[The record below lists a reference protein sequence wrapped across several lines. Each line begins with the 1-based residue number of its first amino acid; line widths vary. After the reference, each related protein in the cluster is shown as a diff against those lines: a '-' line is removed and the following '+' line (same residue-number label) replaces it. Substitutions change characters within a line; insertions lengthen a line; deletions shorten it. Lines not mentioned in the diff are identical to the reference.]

1 MINKSTRYFVKPSG
15 SFNGIVTVPGDKSI
29 SHRAIILSSI
39 ANGQSSIRGFLPG
52 NDNLA
57 TLSALKALGIAI
69 EQHSLTHISVVGRGY
84 KGLREANNVLD
95 MGNSGTAM
103 RILAGLLCAQSFP
116 STLVGDVSLRQRPM
130 QRILAPL
137 GLMGAHITA
146 ESNGRAPLKIMPVT
160 HLKGIEYRLPV
171 ASAQVKSALI
181 LAGLYTQG
189 ETIISAPAGIRDH
202 TERML
207 AWFENPVTE
216 TERGTLVNQKP
227 LVAKE
232 IDIPGDISSAAFFIV
247 GAAITP
253 NSDISL
259 LNVGLNPTR
268 IGIIDILRAM
278 GADITITNCHTKN
291 EEIRGDLRIRYAP
304 LHGIT
309 IPEAWVPLAID
320 EFPAIFIAAAC
331 AKGDTY
337 LQKAQ
342 ELAVKESNRLTAM
355 AEGLQRLGINAEASS
370 GTMHIEGGDLQGGEV
385 NSYGDHRIAMAFSM
399 AGLRAKHAITITDC
413 ANVAT
418 SFPDFLEKAQA
429 LGLKICAYEA

>member
-1 MINKSTRYFVKPSG
+1 MINTSTRYFVKPSG

-39 ANGQSSIRGFLPG
+39 ANGQTTIRGFLPG
-52 NDNLA
+52 KDNLA
-57 TLSALKALGIAI
+57 TLAALRALGIAI
-69 EQHSLTHISVVGRGY
+69 KQHSLTHILVEGRGY
-84 KGLREANNVLD
+84 HGLCQSPQILD

-116 STLVGDVSLRQRPM
+116 STLVGDASLSQRPM
-130 QRILAPL
+130 QRILTPL
-137 GLMGAHITA
+137 CLMGADIASGPDGRPPLTIT
-146 ESNGRAPLKIMPVT
+146 PVP
-160 HLKGIEYRLPV
+160 HLKGLKYRLPM

-181 LAGLYTQG
+181 LAGLYARG
-189 ETIISAPAGIRDH
+189 KTIISSPGGIRDH

-207 AWFENPVTE
+207 SWFENPVTE
-216 TERGTLVNQKP
+216 TNQGTLVNQQP
-227 LVAKE
+227 LVAKD
-232 IDIPGDISSAAFFIV
+232 IDVPGDISSAAFFMV

-259 LNVGLNPTR
+259 LNIGLNPTR
-268 IGIIDILRAM
+268 TGIIDILRAM
-278 GADITITNCHTKN
+278 GADITISNCHSRN
-291 EEIRGDLRIRYAP
+291 EEMRGDIYIRYAP

-309 IPEAWVPLAID
+309 IPKAWVPLAID

-337 LQKAQ
+337 VNNAE
-342 ELAVKESNRLTAM
+342 ELAVKESNRLVAM
-355 AEGLQRLGINAEASS
+355 AKGLQKLGINAEASS
-370 GTMHIEGGDLQGGEV
+370 GTMHIEGGELQGGEV
-385 NSYGDHRIAMAFSM
+385 DSYGDHRIAMAFSI
-399 AGLRAKHAITITDC
+399 AGLRAKQAITITDC

-429 LGLKICAYEA
+429 LGLRICAYEA